1 MRTQQDVL
9 RSALTLVLG
18 STPVKGKLVITKE
31 QRESV
36 ADEMMK
42 SYEIDWVIKSEIAK
56 SNPRSYIVGE
66 KGTDLIQSWTFKH
79 LTEKEREAKKAGVV
93 AAPAGNDKM
102 SLIKAALDA
111 GLITQETAAAAVL
124 KLLAA

>member
-42 SYEIDWVIKSEIAK
+42 SYGVDWVIKSEVA
-56 SNPRSYIVGE
+56 SANPRSYIVGE
-66 KGTDLIQSWTFKH
+66 KSTDLIQSWTFKH
-79 LTEKEREAKKAGVV
+79 LTEKEREAKKAVV
-93 AAPAGNDKM
+93 APAGNDKM

-111 GLITQETAAAAVL
+111 GLITQEIAGDLVA

>member
-31 QRESV
+31 QREAV

-42 SYEIDWVIKSEIAK
+42 SYEIDWVIKSDIAK
-56 SNPRSYIVGE
+56 ANPRAYIMGE

-79 LTEKEREAKKAGVV
+79 LTEKEREAKKASVV
-93 AAPAGNDKM
+93 VAPAGNDKM

-111 GLITQETAAAAVL
+111 GLITQEIASDMVA

>member
-42 SYEIDWVIKSEIAK
+42 SYGVDWVIKSEVA
-56 SNPRSYIVGE
+56 SANPRSYIVGE
-66 KGTDLIQSWTFKH
+66 KSTDLIQSWTFKH
-79 LTEKEREAKKAGVV
+79 LTEKEREAKKVAVV
-93 AAPAGNDKM
+93 APASNNKM

-111 GLITQETAAAAVL
+111 GLITQEIATAEIM